1 MSEREI
7 TSTRVTCASTPAAK
21 IEKMTNDKIQATR
34 ARKRC
39 MGTLQREH
47 SLHHC
52 LPKPIALIQILYIG
66 VRSNFSRTMLSLAGS
81 KAGHLSLQ
89 IISKAEKG
97 ARIDW
102 NTTSQSCLYPASS
115 RTPSFVNFSL

>member
-7 TSTRVTCASTPAAK
+7 ISTRVTCASAPAAK
-21 IEKMTNDKIQATR
+21 NEKMTNDKIQATR

-52 LPKPIALIQILYIG
+52 LPKPIPLIQILHIG

-81 KAGHLSLQ
+81 NGLHWPSQ
-89 IISKAEKG
+89 GVRNSESG
-97 ARIDW
+97 ARTDW
-102 NTTSQSCLYPASS
+102 KTASQSWL
-115 RTPSFVNFSL
+115 

>member
-1 MSEREI
+1 MSVREI
-7 TSTRVTCASTPAAK
+7 ISTRVTCAFVPAA
-21 IEKMTNDKIQATR
+21 ENRKMTNDRIQMKL

-39 MGTLQREH
+39 ISSLQRGH

-81 KAGHLSLQ
+81 NGLHLPWQ
-89 IISKAEKG
+89 GISKAESG
-97 ARIDW
+97 R
-102 NTTSQSCLYPASS
+102 
-115 RTPSFVNFSL
+115 RTD